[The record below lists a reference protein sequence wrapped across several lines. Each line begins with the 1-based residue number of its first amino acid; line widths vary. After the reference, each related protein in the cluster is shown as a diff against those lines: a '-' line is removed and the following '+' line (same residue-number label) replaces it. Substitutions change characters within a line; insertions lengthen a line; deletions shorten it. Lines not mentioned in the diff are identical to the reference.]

1 MSTSDELFRQAC
13 ARLDG
18 WREEMIEMQKQLV
31 ARPALGPEN
40 GGQGEWERARY
51 LLEVMSS
58 WGLDD
63 IEQVNAPDQRVP
75 EGNRPNLIVR
85 LGGAKS
91 HPAVCVMAHMDV
103 VPAGP
108 EDDWDTPPFEAVVKE
123 GRIYGRGVEDNQQ
136 GLVSALFAMRALK
149 ADGVVPP
156 GDVILMLVAD
166 EETGNSLGI
175 EHVLKSRPD
184 LVGREDVV
192 VVPDSGNSDGTMLE
206 VAEKSILWAK
216 FTVEGRQVHAS
227 MPQLGVNAH
236 RAAASLV
243 CRLDEA
249 LHEKYSRRDPV
260 FDPPESTFEPT
271 RRDANVDNVNTIPGR
286 EVLYFDCRILPDI
299 DTGEVVETMR
309 GVAAEVATRQGVTI
323 DVAEEMLARAA
334 PATSTSAPVVKLLAE
349 AVARVRGVEPK
360 PMGIG
365 GGTVAALFRHA
376 GIPAVVWST
385 MDDLAHQPNEYCVID
400 NMVEDAKVFSH
411 LYLAAR

>member
-1 MSTSDELFRQAC
+1 MSNNDELFQKAC
-13 ARLDG
+13 GRIDG

-63 IEQVNAPDQRVP
+63 IEQVNAKDERVP

-85 LGGAKS
+85 LRGKQD

-103 VPAGP
+103 VAAGP
-108 EDDWDTPPFEAVVKE
+108 TEDWDTPPFQAVVKE

-136 GLVSALFAMRALK
+136 GLVSALFALRAIK
-149 ADGVVPP
+149 SVGAVPA
-156 GDVILMLVAD
+156 GDVVLMLVAD
-166 EETGNSLGI
+166 EETGNSLGVDY
-175 EHVLKSRPD
+175 VLKKRPG
-184 LVGREDVV
+184 LVRPEDIV
-192 VVPDSGNSDGTMLE
+192 VVPDSGDSNGTMLE

-216 FTVEGRQVHAS
+216 CTVVGRQVHAS
-227 MPQLGVNAH
+227 TPQLGVNAH
-236 RAAASLV
+236 RAAAALV
-243 CRLDEA
+243 CRLDEV
-249 LHEKYSRRDPV
+249 LHEKFSRRDPV

-271 RRDANVDNVNTIPGR
+271 RRDANVDNINTVPGR

-299 DTGEVVETMR
+299 DPDEVLAIMR
-309 GVAAEVATRQGVTI
+309 EIAAQVAEKQGVTI
-323 DVAEEMLARAA
+323 DVVEQMLARAA
-334 PATSTSAPVVKLLAE
+334 PATSTEATVVKLLSE
-349 AVARVRGVEPK
+349 AVRRVRGVEPK

-385 MDDLAHQPNEYCVID
+385 LDDLAHQPNEYCVID
-400 NMVEDAKVFSH
+400 NMVDDAKVFAH